1 MMFFIPPAI
10 LAIEDEDDRSFMEN
24 LYRSYYRLMYHEI
37 FTVTSDPWLAED
49 ILQNV
54 VISLIRNL
62 STIKK
67 LSTARLVNYIKT
79 ASINTSYNYLRKNR
93 KLAVSTFTDLK
104 YIAEIL
110 DSEEKGPELLYL
122 QKEDAQKFMAVF
134 HELDAKDQYLLTS
147 RFVEGKSYSSS
158 GNWIVVLLVYLKAT
172 IIHGIFDILDHF
184 TVILTSQPFRTE
196 PFDQFNESNHH
207 LLFSIFYMKL
217 TATLS
222 NQWSKAINQ
231 CL

>member
-1 MMFFIPPAI
+1 
-10 LAIEDEDDRSFMEN
+10 
-24 LYRSYYRLMYHEI
+24 MYHEI

-93 KLAVSTFTDLK
+93 KLAVSTFTDLN

-122 QKEDAQKFMAVF
+122 QKGGCTK
-134 HELDAKDQYLLTS
+134 
-147 RFVEGKSYSSS
+147 
-158 GNWIVVLLVYLKAT
+158 VY
-172 IIHGIFDILDHF
+172 GG
-184 TVILTSQPFRTE
+184 
-196 PFDQFNESNHH
+196 
-207 LLFSIFYMKL
+207 
-217 TATLS
+217 LS
-222 NQWSKAINQ
+222 
-231 CL
+231 

>member
-79 ASINTSYNYLRKNR
+79 SSINTSYNYLRKNR

-147 RFVEGKSYSSS
+147 RFVEGKSYSSMAS
-158 GNWIVVLLVYLKAT
+158 DLGIQPNSVRMAVTRAKRRTFELLKQRY
-172 IIHGIFDILDHF
+172 
-184 TVILTSQPFRTE
+184 
-196 PFDQFNESNHH
+196 
-207 LLFSIFYMKL
+207 
-217 TATLS
+217 
-222 NQWSKAINQ
+222 
-231 CL
+231 

>member
-67 LSTARLVNYIKT
+67 LSTARLVNY
-79 ASINTSYNYLRKNR
+79 YLRKNR
-93 KLAVSTFTDLK
+93 KLAVSTFTDLN

-122 QKEDAQKFMAVF
+122 QKEDAQKFMVVF

-147 RFVEGKSYSSS
+147 RFVEGKSYSSMAS
-158 GNWIVVLLVYLKAT
+158 DLGIQPNSVRMAVTRAKRRTFELLKQRYPDEK
-172 IIHGIFDILDHF
+172 
-184 TVILTSQPFRTE
+184 
-196 PFDQFNESNHH
+196 
-207 LLFSIFYMKL
+207 
-217 TATLS
+217 
-222 NQWSKAINQ
+222 
-231 CL
+231 

>member
-93 KLAVSTFTDLK
+93 KLAVSTFTDLN

-122 QKEDAQKFMAVF
+122 QKEDAQKFMVVF

-147 RFVEGKSYSSS
+147 RFVEGKSYSSMATACA
-158 GNWIVVLLVYLKAT
+158 WLLLVQSAEPLNYLNRDTLMKNEC
-172 IIHGIFDILDHF
+172 
-184 TVILTSQPFRTE
+184 LTPSTLTLNPPHQMSYEQKFG
-196 PFDQFNESNHH
+196 
-207 LLFSIFYMKL
+207 FSAY
-217 TATLS
+217 
-222 NQWSKAINQ
+222 
-231 CL
+231 

>member
-122 QKEDAQKFMAVF
+122 QKEDAQKFMAV
-134 HELDAKDQYLLTS
+134 LPVKYAA
-147 RFVEGKSYSSS
+147 SS
-158 GNWIVVLLVYLKAT
+158 L
-172 IIHGIFDILDHF
+172 
-184 TVILTSQPFRTE
+184 TVIS
-196 PFDQFNESNHH
+196 S
-207 LLFSIFYMKL
+207 KL
-217 TATLS
+217 MIV
-222 NQWSKAINQ
+222 AIGLWCFLYILKQ
-231 CL
+231 L

>member
-93 KLAVSTFTDLK
+93 KLAVSTFTDLN

-122 QKEDAQKFMAVF
+122 QKEDAQKFMVVF
-134 HELDAKDQYLLTS
+134 HELDAKDQYLIP
-147 RFVEGKSYSSS
+147 VWPVIWGYSPTACA
-158 GNWIVVLLVYLKAT
+158 WLLLVQSAEPLNYLNRDTLMKNEC
-172 IIHGIFDILDHF
+172 
-184 TVILTSQPFRTE
+184 LTPSTLTLNPPHQMSYEQKFG
-196 PFDQFNESNHH
+196 
-207 LLFSIFYMKL
+207 FSAY
-217 TATLS
+217 
-222 NQWSKAINQ
+222 
-231 CL
+231 

>member
-79 ASINTSYNYLRKNR
+79 ASINT
-93 KLAVSTFTDLK
+93 
-104 YIAEIL
+104 
-110 DSEEKGPELLYL
+110 
-122 QKEDAQKFMAVF
+122 
-134 HELDAKDQYLLTS
+134 
-147 RFVEGKSYSSS
+147 
-158 GNWIVVLLVYLKAT
+158 GNERENA
-172 IIHGIFDILDHF
+172 
-184 TVILTSQPFRTE
+184 
-196 PFDQFNESNHH
+196 
-207 LLFSIFYMKL
+207 
-217 TATLS
+217 A
-222 NQWSKAINQ
+222 
-231 CL
+231 